1 MENQT
6 ILTDNV
12 CVRAACFLADP
23 GSTFAQNQQYLT
35 AHSIAGKY
43 SNKVISLRSS
53 YQATH
58 FLHLGFFQLFSR
70 ASPRF
75 PRVRKSESSNSS
87 KVSISRSSRLRP
99 ATLLKKRLCHRCFP
113 VNFVKFLR
121 TPFFTEH
128 LWWLLLHWI
137 NSLFPSR
144 TINRLLYPRIILLSS
159 FHLKQIGY
167 WSWM

>member
-35 AHSIAGKY
+35 ARSIAGKY

-75 PRVRKSESSNSS
+75 PQVRKSESSNSS